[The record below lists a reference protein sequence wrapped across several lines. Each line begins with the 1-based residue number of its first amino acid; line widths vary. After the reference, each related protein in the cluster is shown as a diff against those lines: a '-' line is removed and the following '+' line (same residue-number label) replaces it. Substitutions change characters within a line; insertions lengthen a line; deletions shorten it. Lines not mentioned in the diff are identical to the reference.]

1 MDIKGEKR
9 LTMSDNRWTLFPR
22 STDIALGT
30 VSQNNNDSRET
41 DSHTDINDNRITVF
55 PRSADIGNSAFDTRN
70 ISQPQNGEVRRHQKR
85 YLPAQWPQLPVKA
98 AKIDEPRPKSQV
110 PLFCKDH
117 TPWMKYQKFKEGA
130 KPGKTCLAYAT
141 DSPGRVVAIKEY
153 KTSGIDKTCH
163 LKMIS
168 HPNVVNLLDAF
179 EQSRILYLA
188 YELMDLSLE
197 QLQSGIQLKESDLA
211 FICKEVSYRSIP

>member
-1 MDIKGEKR
+1 M
-9 LTMSDNRWTLFPR
+9 
-22 STDIALGT
+22 
-30 VSQNNNDSRET
+30 
-41 DSHTDINDNRITVF
+41 
-55 PRSADIGNSAFDTRN
+55 
-70 ISQPQNGEVRRHQKR
+70 
-85 YLPAQWPQLPVKA
+85 
-98 AKIDEPRPKSQV
+98 
-110 PLFCKDH
+110 
-117 TPWMKYQKFKEGA
+117 
-130 KPGKTCLAYAT
+130 
-141 DSPGRVVAIKEY
+141 VVAIKEY

-211 FICKEVSYRSIP
+211 FICKEVSYKSTLNISLAH

>member
-1 MDIKGEKR
+1 
-9 LTMSDNRWTLFPR
+9 MSDNRGTLFPR
-22 STDIALGT
+22 STDIASGT
-30 VSQNNNDSRET
+30 IPQNNNHDDNREIE
-41 DSHTDINDNRITVF
+41 SHTDINDNRITVF
-55 PRSADIGNSAFDTRN
+55 PRSTEIGDSESDTRN
-70 ISQPQNGEVRRHQKR
+70 ISEPQNREVQRLPKRH
-85 YLPAQWPQLPVKA
+85 LPAQWLQLPVKGT
-98 AKIDEPRPKSQV
+98 AKADEPGPKRQA

-117 TPWMKYQKFKEGA
+117 TPWIKYQRFKQGA

-141 DSPGRVVAIKEY
+141 DSPGTVVAIKEY

-168 HPNVVNLLDAF
+168 HPNIVNLLDAF

-188 YELMDLSLE
+188 YELMDISLE

-211 FICKEVSYRSIP
+211 FICKEVSYRIIPRISLTY